1 MPSTRLPRLEGD
13 RRKNPKAWLAADDDD
28 GGGGGGGS
36 ESAAGVVDDNNFLF
50 MFSSSVCFNMKVEKQ
65 DDDAT
70 NPLAEDDGDVDDDGR
85 CSCSN
90 SVSFFRQIH

>member
-13 RRKNPKAWLAADDDD
+13 RRKNHKAWLAADDD

-36 ESAAGVVDDNNFLF
+36 ESAAGVVDDNTFLF
-50 MFSSSVCFNMKVEKQ
+50 MFSSGVCFNMEVEKQ

-70 NPLAEDDGDVDDDGR
+70 NPLAEEGDVDDDGGF
-85 CSCSN
+85 SCSN
-90 SVSFFRQIH
+90 SISFFRQIT